1 MQLHLASQIN
11 KSNCSL
17 RPGTLEGAPE
27 GHLMRSTRAASE
39 ELPEAPV
46 RADPIGTQRVGT
58 SGCECQSGRENK
70 LGNYSIEI
78 ISLFSLF

>member
-1 MQLHLASQIN
+1 
-11 KSNCSL
+11 
-17 RPGTLEGAPE
+17 
-27 GHLMRSTRAASE
+27 MRSTRAASE